1 MTLLAIVVG
10 CWLIYVI
17 VRSALA
23 FLGVPQID
31 AAALGAV
38 NALLLPLLVLLWV
51 ISMRPDG

>member
-1 MTLLAIVVG
+1 MALLAIVVG

-17 VRSALA
+17 VRSALT

-31 AAALGAV
+31 AAALGSV

-51 ISMRPDG
+51 IVMRPDG